1 MRGDCK
7 WPAVSAS
14 VHFVLGGHLGFG
26 SSRGLGRAG
35 LSHPASSPTL
45 YRSSIQLQSKMATS
59 KNLVYR
65 EFRSKITPA
74 LQAMDCVVIQRVKWN
89 RHGFFSCLTFRRLS
103 KPLRAAESTFTQVS
117 NGTFNLKICGY
128 VVKKKYLH
136 ETSRRRC
143 DLTGRK
149 HGSSYKFLKK
159 KHSHRLNKK
168 NVSAFP

>member
-1 MRGDCK
+1 MLRKTRLTFYSKIVKMRGDCK

-14 VHFVLGGHLGFG
+14 VHFVLGGHLGFA

-128 VVKKKYLH
+128 VVKKKIFTRDKSPSLRPDRP
-136 ETSRRRC
+136 ET
-143 DLTGRK
+143 
-149 HGSSYKFLKK
+149 
-159 KHSHRLNKK
+159 RLE
-168 NVSAFP
+168 